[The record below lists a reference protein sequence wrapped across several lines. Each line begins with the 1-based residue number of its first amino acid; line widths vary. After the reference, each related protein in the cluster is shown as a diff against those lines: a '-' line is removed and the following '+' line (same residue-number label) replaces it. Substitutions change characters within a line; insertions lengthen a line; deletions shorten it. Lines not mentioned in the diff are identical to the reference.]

1 MSKTSRVHCC
11 VWNSFVRVFPGE
23 KYRQGELQVA
33 ENSLYCREGR
43 HREGNWVSSRIMVYM
58 TTEKAGEDELVE
70 DLLLGVDNE
79 TEISARE

>member
-1 MSKTSRVHCC
+1 M
-11 VWNSFVRVFPGE
+11 
-23 KYRQGELQVA
+23 A